1 MPTDLT
7 ALDTACLNCCCT
19 AFPAGF
25 CVITFLVVV
34 GFALGAAFAGAALGA
49 AFGAVLGVGL
59 AAFGAAFGAA
69 ALGAVVPARAV
80 VLPLATIM
88 FHRQNLS
95 LRLYEVLLI
104 RSASL

>member
-1 MPTDLT
+1 M
-7 ALDTACLNCCCT
+7 
-19 AFPAGF
+19 
-25 CVITFLVVV
+25 ITFLVVV

-88 FHRQNLS
+88 FHRQNLL
-95 LRLYEVLLI
+95 LRLYEVHLI
-104 RSASL
+104 ISAFHEFSV